1 MNTPEPETAAPPPAP
16 EPGTGSRFNR
26 SFGPILAG
34 MVIDLVDFAT
44 FGPVGLVAGLPI
56 GGLAGYWMARALE
69 LPPRTRWWCALA
81 AGIYCTIPFTEFIPL
96 ATLVAA
102 YAQFRNS
109 APPKPPASA

>member
-1 MNTPEPETAAPPPAP
+1 
-16 EPGTGSRFNR
+16 
-26 SFGPILAG
+26 